1 MDSIKTIYNEKKEFA
16 VGEVFQFGLKKLK
29 VVEDENDFKSACKD
43 CYMQEMC
50 HNFLV
55 SNINIAIGPCEDF
68 RRSDGKSV
76 HFVKVE
82 EEE

>member
-1 MDSIKTIYNEKKEFA
+1 MRKKEFA

-29 VVEDENDFKSACKD
+29 VVEDKNDSKSTCKD

-50 HNFLV
+50 DNFLV
-55 SNINIAIGPCEDF
+55 SNINIAIGPCEVF
-68 RRSDGKSV
+68 GRSDRKSI
-76 HFVKVE
+76 HFVEVE

>member
-1 MDSIKTIYNEKKEFA
+1 M
-16 VGEVFQFGLKKLK
+16 
-29 VVEDENDFKSACKD
+29 VEDENDFKSACKD

-68 RRSDGKSV
+68 GRSDGKCV
-76 HFVKVE
+76 HFVEVE

>member
-1 MDSIKTIYNEKKEFA
+1 MKKKEFA

-29 VVEDENDFKSACKD
+29 VVEDKNDFKSACMD

-50 HNFLV
+50 KNFWV
-55 SNINIAIGPCEDF
+55 SNVHIAIGPCEDSE
-68 RRSDGKSV
+68 RSDGKCV
-76 HFVKVE
+76 HFVEVE